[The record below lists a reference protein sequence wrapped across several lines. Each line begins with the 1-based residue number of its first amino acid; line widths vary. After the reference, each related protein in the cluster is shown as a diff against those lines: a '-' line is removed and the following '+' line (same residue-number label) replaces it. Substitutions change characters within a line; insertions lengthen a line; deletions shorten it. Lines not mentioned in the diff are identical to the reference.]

1 MQFRCPWPKHARAR
15 FPPLQ
20 PNEPF
25 DSPSERLARC
35 GVDAL
40 GAEEL
45 LALILQ
51 SGQRGQNGLE
61 TARRLA
67 REFGSISRLARA
79 APEELTILSGVTP
92 EQAAALVSAFRLARL
107 GASDSVPSTLRSATD
122 VAAVATRELA
132 GANRERAIVLVCN
145 AANQLQQVV
154 QVSEGSIDRCLLPVR
169 EILNAVLRRDGRAFA
184 IAHNHP
190 SGDPTPGAE
199 DVRATDELCLAARLV
214 GLRFLDHVVVAGS
227 AWRTVTEGRRTPG

>member
-1 MQFRCPWPKHARAR
+1 MQPGGAFD
-15 FPPLQ
+15 FPS
-20 PNEPF
+20 
-25 DSPSERLARC
+25 DRLTRG
-35 GVDAL
+35 GVAAL

-45 LALILQ
+45 IALILQ
-51 SGQRGQNGLE
+51 RGQRGQDGLE
-61 TARRLA
+61 TARKLA
-67 REFGSISRLARA
+67 REFGSISRLGKA
-79 APEELTILSGVTP
+79 APEELTTLPGVSP

-132 GANRERAIVLVCN
+132 GANRERAIVLVCD

-214 GLRFLDHVVVAGS
+214 GLRFLDHVVVAEN
-227 AWRTVTEGRRTPG
+227 AWRPITEGRRTRG